1 MPAYYLMVVAMVGL
15 VTGLKMRETANQPLR
30 GATPAASNCREAK
43 EILSDH
49 FDSIEKKS

>member
-30 GATPAASNCREAK
+30 GATPAASNRREAK